1 MDARFSSMTRLIPFL
16 AVCAMFSPSAALAQV
31 DHRAAMRDL
40 DATAQQMQQQQRA
53 VALENQLNSLDAKVQ
68 TEQRLRDVDVMRT
81 RPSLTLP
88 PKSPPAA
95 EQVSLSGFAQMPDDM
110 LAASNARVRE
120 ASQNRR

>member
-1 MDARFSSMTRLIPFL
+1 MNRIIISLVAL
-16 AVCAMFSPSAALAQV
+16 AVSAPSAFAQADRQAV
-31 DHRAAMRDL
+31 VRDMDL
-40 DATAQQMQQQQRA
+40 TAQQQMQQQQRS
-53 VALENQLNSLDAKVQ
+53 VALENQFNALDAKVQ

-88 PKSPPAA
+88 PKAASAA
-95 EQVSLSGFAQMPDDM
+95 EQVSMAGFASMPDDM